1 MCGPWS
7 SGNILGNKRGSRYG
21 RFWRS
26 ERQWVGTYSGTSPGN
41 IIVNI
46 DEREANY
53 RGVAYLLDEDNSHPG
68 SAAFFSTPN
77 KEGKFNFR
85 TDPILA
91 IDRPS
96 GEVIPFEG
104 LASKIQEGFEFPKYA
119 DVEGSL
125 EPDALTLSWVTDI
138 GTTGACVLPRSKA
151 DKPSELVPMEAN
163 WGTYKEHVCE
173 LLPKRNLFR
182 GQNKPWRL
190 RTAFHRAGRA
200 DLHRYLRDDIP
211 VVHRHLSARTKYVF
225 NLEIGDQNGAFFNL
239 VQHHGYPTPLLDWT
253 YSPYVAA
260 FFAYRGISNEQAAN
274 AKSNERVRIHIF
286 DQAQWRKDLNQLLFL
301 IRPALHL
308 SLHEFIAIENE
319 RMIPQQASS
328 MITNA
333 DDIEAYIRSKET
345 EKKKYLGAID
355 LPVSDRRSVMREL
368 SYMGIT
374 AGALFPGLDGA
385 CEELKERNFEI

>member
-1 MCGPWS
+1 MG
-7 SGNILGNKRGSRYG
+7 GSNG
-21 RFWRS
+21 LNG
-26 ERQWVGTYSGTSPGN
+26 QWIGIYSGTSPGS

-46 DEREANY
+46 DEQEPNY
-53 RGVAYLLDEDNSHPG
+53 RGVAYLLDDDNRNPG

-77 KEGKFNFR
+77 KDGKFNLR

-104 LASKIQEGFEFPKYA
+104 LASKIQEGFNFPKYA

-125 EPDALTLSWVTDI
+125 ARDALTLSWVTDI
-138 GTTGACVLPRSKA
+138 GTTGTCVLPRSKA
-151 DKPSELVPMEAN
+151 DKSSELVPMEAN

-173 LLPKRNLFR
+173 LLPKRYLFR
-182 GQNKPWRL
+182 GQNEPWRL

-211 VVHRHLSARTKYVF
+211 AVHRHLSARTKHVF
-225 NLEIGDQNGAFFNL
+225 N
-239 VQHHGYPTPLLDWT
+239 
-253 YSPYVAA
+253 
-260 FFAYRGISNEQAAN
+260 
-274 AKSNERVRIHIF
+274 
-286 DQAQWRKDLNQLLFL
+286 
-301 IRPALHL
+301 
-308 SLHEFIAIENE
+308 
-319 RMIPQQASS
+319 
-328 MITNA
+328 
-333 DDIEAYIRSKET
+333 IRSKET